1 MERIVIEV
9 KEQTA
14 KNWQNIP
21 PNIKNQLEESFEK
34 QIDGVSEKSKESNFE
49 RMLKVIREEAKK
61 NGLTEETLQQLLNE
75 D

>member
-9 KEQTA
+9 KEATA
-14 KNWQNIP
+14 KNWQKIP
-21 PNIKNQLEESFEK
+21 PNVKNQLEESFEK